1 MTAVLNDKGI
11 SKCVAFSSEVLP
23 KNLFPDEEVVPKK
36 GFFPPNRGM
45 NFDQSEKPEHFPWQ
59 AAIVVKTRSEIEPH
73 CGGVLIDKNYVLSAA
88 HCFVEC
94 DEERKCELMK
104 AKDIEVVLGEYDWTK
119 DRYEK

>member
-1 MTAVLNDKGI
+1 MTAVLNNRGI

-23 KNLFPDEEVVPKK
+23 KSLFPDEEVVPKK

-45 NFDQSEKPEHFPWQ
+45 NFEQSEKPQYFPWQ
-59 AAIVVKTRSEIEPH
+59 AAFVYNSEKKPW
-73 CGGVLIDKNYVLSAA
+73 CGGVLINERYVLSAA
-88 HCFVEC
+88 HCFFEC
-94 DEERKCELMK
+94 DEDEEKCEEMK